1 MESIDDILA
10 AVKAEY
16 ETKDKPKELQKPPQ
30 LKEEPVKPQPANFL
44 QNQSPSIPLGNAIPE
59 LPRQKWQNNPIPSS
73 EDLVLSQV
81 KAEFEEQER
90 AEQLKKQQQL
100 REEQLKQEQL
110 KQQQQEV
117 FKNQAREW
125 LKNLKPLSEEGLWFE
140 EFADAYPSKLEAA
153 IDYLQALR
161 ETKA

>member
-30 LKEEPVKPQPANFL
+30 LKEEPVKLQSADFL
-44 QNQSPSIPLGNAIPE
+44 QNHSANIPLANAIPE
-59 LPRQKWQNNPIPSS
+59 LPRQKWQNDPVNSS
-73 EDLVLSQV
+73 EDIVLAQV
-81 KAEFEEQER
+81 RAEFEEQER

-100 REEQLKQEQL
+100 REEQLKQEKL
-110 KQQQQEV
+110 RQQQREV
-117 FKNQAREW
+117 FKKQAQEW

-153 IDYLQALR
+153 IDYLQALQ

>member
-44 QNQSPSIPLGNAIPE
+44 QNPSGNVPLAKAIPE
-59 LPRQKWQNNPIPSS
+59 LPRQKWQNAPVSSS
-73 EDLVLSQV
+73 EDIVLAQV
-81 KAEFEEQER
+81 RAEFEEQER

-100 REEQLKQEQL
+100 REEQLKQEKL
-110 KQQQQEV
+110 RQQQ
-117 FKNQAREW
+117 R
-125 LKNLKPLSEEGLWFE
+125 
-140 EFADAYPSKLEAA
+140 
-153 IDYLQALR
+153 
-161 ETKA
+161 

>member
-44 QNQSPSIPLGNAIPE
+44 QNHSANLPLANTIPE
-59 LPRQKWQNNPIPSS
+59 LLRQKWQNEPISSS
-73 EDLVLSQV
+73 EDIVLAQIR
-81 KAEFEEQER
+81 AEFEEQER
-90 AEQLKKQQQL
+90 TEQLKKQQQL

-110 KQQQQEV
+110 RQKQREV

-161 ETKA
+161 ETKP

>member
-16 ETKDKPKELQKPPQ
+16 ETKDQPKELPKPPQ
-30 LKEEPVKPQPANFL
+30 LKEEPVKPQSANFL
-44 QNQSPSIPLGNAIPE
+44 QNHSANIPLANSIPE
-59 LPRQKWQNNPIPSS
+59 LPRQKWQNHTIASA
-73 EDLVLSQV
+73 DDIILAQV
-81 KAEFEEQER
+81 RSEFEEQER

-110 KQQQQEV
+110 RQQQREV
-117 FKNQAREW
+117 FKNQAQEW

-153 IDYLQALR
+153 IDYLQALG